1 MTESLG
7 QKELRAMCKDRGIPI
22 KRKNSDM
29 VDAIKEYEARKE
41 EDDEDPAVE
50 EKLTNKEPIVVYTD
64 GSCLGNPGRGGW
76 GVIVQWND
84 GESQLWG
91 SSPQSTNNEME
102 LTAAFNACQELVK
115 NEVKNGIIYT
125 DSQYVQKG
133 ITQWMNKWRKNK
145 YMSST
150 NKPIK
155 NKEIWKLLDE
165 ESAKIDHIDWRW
177 VKAHNGDIMNERV
190 DKIARE
196 AAEKQ

>member
-7 QKELRAMCKDRGIPI
+7 QKELRSMCKDRGIPA

-29 VDAIKEYEARKE
+29 VDAIKEYDAKKE
-41 EDDEDPAVE
+41 QVIPVVE
-50 EKLTNKEPIVVYTD
+50 EKIKNNKSVVVYTD

-76 GVIVQWND
+76 GVIVQWDD

-115 NEVKNGIIYT
+115 NNVKNATIYT
-125 DSQYVQKG
+125 DSNYVKKG
-133 ITQWMNKWRKNK
+133 ITEWINNWRKNN
-145 YMSST
+145 YQSST

-165 ESAKIDHIDWRW
+165 EQMKIDTIDWRW
-177 VKAHNGDIMNERV
+177 VKAHNGHPMNEKV
-190 DKIARE
+190 DKIARD
-196 AAEKQ
+196 AAENQ

>member
-1 MTESLG
+1 MSQSLG
-7 QKELRAMCKDRGIPI
+7 QKELRTMCKDRGIPA

-29 VDAIKEYEARKE
+29 VDAIKEYDKSKE
-41 EDDEDPAVE
+41 QIIS
-50 EKLTNKEPIVVYTD
+50 NEPIVVYTD

-76 GVIVQWND
+76 GVIVLWGD

-115 NEVKNGIIYT
+115 NKVKRGIIYT

-155 NKEIWKLLDE
+155 NMEIWKLLDE
-165 ESAKIDHIDWRW
+165 EQAKIDHIDWRW
-177 VKAHNGDIMNERV
+177 VKAHNGHSMNERV
-190 DKIARE
+190 DQIARE

>member
-7 QKELRAMCKDRGIPI
+7 QKELRAMCKDRGIPA
-22 KRKNSDM
+22 KRKNADM
-29 VDAIKEYEARKE
+29 VDAIKEYETLQASKE
-41 EDDEDPAVE
+41 STVNKDQAV
-50 EKLTNKEPIVVYTD
+50 IVYTD

-76 GVIVQWND
+76 GVIIQWDD

-91 SSPQSTNNEME
+91 SSPVSTNNEME

-115 NEVKNGIIYT
+115 NEIKNGIIYT

-133 ITQWMNKWRKNK
+133 ITQWMNKWRKNN

-165 ESAKIDHIDWRW
+165 ESAKIDQIDWRW
-177 VKAHNGDIMNERV
+177 VKAHNGHPMNERV